1 MLFFLTPLLRNYCFF
16 GVFFLTPLFGAFAP
30 LCLPYIL
37 RRKTQGRRLIQSI
50 SFSKI
55 MRQRG
60 IKIPP
65 LLCVVLRS
73 HKGI

>member
-1 MLFFLTPLLRNYCFF
+1 MLFFLNPSPQKLL
-16 GVFFLTPLFGAFAP
+16 FLR
-30 LCLPYIL
+30 CLPYMANA
-37 RRKTQGRRLIQSI
+37 TQGEGLIQSI